1 MGSPSG
7 RKGGRRWQQ
16 QSGDSVA
23 FSTPPPLPLLLPQTS
38 FLTFSLFFLFFFFFF
53 FSIFTK
59 KNANPKKYKMIIY
72 FIK

>member
-53 FSIFTK
+53 FFSLSLSLS
-59 KNANPKKYKMIIY
+59 
-72 FIK
+72 